1 MSMEESMAGIFL
13 DASVLAHNDEI
24 NIIRED
30 IKQNNIRFEFPEG
43 FNTIPV
49 IEECRALNALDL
61 REPDN
66 FDLMYDITIQLLIGK
81 AVFIYLL
88 DEKDIKHEIA
98 KFVVTDR
105 YMNLRGIDII
115 DEYPVVVNWLVEFV
129 AAHLA
134 KKFPRSLKEV
144 QAAMSVRK
152 ERMKSLNEQ
161 NIVIRTS

>member
-1 MSMEESMAGIFL
+1 MPGIFL

-30 IKQNNIRFEFPEG
+30 IKQNNIRFEFPNG

-61 REPDN
+61 DNPDN
-66 FDLMYDITIQLLIGK
+66 FDLMYDITVQLLVGK
-81 AVFIYLL
+81 AVFIYLS
-88 DEKDIKHEIA
+88 DNNDTKHEIA
-98 KFVVTDR
+98 KFVITDR

-115 DEYPVVVNWLVEFV
+115 DEYPVIVNWLVEFM

-144 QAAMSVRK
+144 QEAMGVRK
-152 ERMKSLNEQ
+152 ERMKSLNSQ
-161 NIVIRTS
+161 KVTVRTS

>member
-1 MSMEESMAGIFL
+1 MPGIFL
-13 DASVLAHNDEI
+13 DASVLAHNEETA
-24 NIIRED
+24 IIRED
-30 IKQNNIRFEFPEG
+30 IKQNNIRFEFPNG

-61 REPDN
+61 SDPDN
-66 FDLMYDITIQLLIGK
+66 FDLMYDITVQLLVGK

-88 DEKDIKHEIA
+88 DKNDVKHEIA
-98 KFVVTDR
+98 KFVITDR

-115 DEYPVVVNWLVEFV
+115 DEYPVIVNWLVEFM

-144 QAAMSVRK
+144 QEAMGVRK
-152 ERMKSLNEQ
+152 EHMKSLNSQ
-161 NIVIRTS
+161 KVTVRTS